1 MRAGQRIAGPHPPAR
16 TPARRYAAAVG
27 SVAACLLLTRLLDP
41 ITGPGDVP
49 LLLFLAP
56 VMVSAW
62 YGGLGP
68 GLLAAGLAA
77 GVIGYGFA
85 AGPAALRIPAPG
97 QMAALALF
105 IAEGS
110 LVAYLTARAR
120 QATDSLRLYRAA
132 QEAHRL
138 RDEFLDMVSHDLR
151 APLSTIVGW
160 TRVLRKAATDHE
172 VTARAFDSI
181 ERSAGLQT
189 RLIDDLLDL
198 SRVLSGRF
206 ALEVRAVEL
215 GPVIT
220 AAVERVQAAATAK
233 AIRLDVALDPGAGTI
248 SGDPA
253 RLEQIVSTLV
263 SHAVKVT
270 PPSGSVRLHLRGD
283 GLAAEITL
291 SDTGPGPV
299 PRRVPDLFE
308 LLHQGDSP
316 WARQRGDPGLGLAM
330 ARHLTELHGGTIR
343 AESPEPGWG
352 ARYRLSFPLAA
363 AGSDPRR
370 LASAGLAESRASA
383 DGRRPPDT
391 HGPPTSSRA

>member
-1 MRAGQRIAGPHPPAR
+1 
-16 TPARRYAAAVG
+16 
-27 SVAACLLLTRLLDP
+27 VAACLLLTRLLDP
-41 ITGPGDVP
+41 LTGPGDFP

-62 YGGLGP
+62 HGGLGP

-77 GVIGYGFA
+77 GVIAYGFA
-85 AGPAALRIPAPG
+85 AGPAALRIPTPG

-138 RDEFLDMVSHDLR
+138 RDEFLDMVSHELR

-160 TRVLRKAATDHE
+160 TRVLRKAADDHE

-198 SRVLSGRF
+198 SRMLSGRF

-220 AAVERVQAAATAK
+220 AAVESVQAAATAK

-253 RLEQIVSTLV
+253 RLEQIVSALV

-291 SDTGPGPV
+291 TDTGPGPA

-316 WARQRGDPGLGLAM
+316 WARQRGDVGLGLAM

-370 LASAGLAESRASA
+370 LASTGPAESRACA
-383 DGRRPPDT
+383 DGRRPPET
-391 HGPPTSSRA
+391 LGPPTSSHA